1 MARHNFD
8 PGRDL
13 QHSTSR
19 WRFCFSYQFLDVLFF
34 ESNTVHSPTPNPP
47 VVAKSSP
54 GHKQL
59 PSKITVLPRT
69 ISAPLGIGETGATAP
84 LGETNCATR
93 RAVEGAG
100 RIFRAEFS
108 ADAARKTSQRTTW
121 EAKNSANKGTNY
133 LSTGAV
139 LRSNNMWGGFLE
151 VLYFVS
157 MSDKL
162 RLVSNPPPSNPT
174 SSHMK

>member
-1 MARHNFD
+1 MAPDNFD

-13 QHSTSR
+13 RHSTSR

-121 EAKNSANKGTNY
+121 EAKTPQIKGQTTYQLVQFLDPTICEEFFLKFCILYQCQTNC
-133 LSTGAV
+133 
-139 LRSNNMWGGFLE
+139 
-151 VLYFVS
+151 
-157 MSDKL
+157 D
-162 RLVSNPPPSNPT
+162 
-174 SSHMK
+174 